1 MLKGKVFSKYGLHLE
16 KLDLKLNL
24 NKNRNKSL
32 MDQTSFS
39 KIKND

>member
-1 MLKGKVFSKYGLHLE
+1 MFEIGLPLE